1 MSIKET
7 AKEYK
12 DYVIELRRE
21 FHMYPEKSL
30 EEVRTQKRVMEEL
43 AKMEIPFE
51 SVADT
56 GVVATIVG
64 GKAGKTIA
72 LRADMDAL
80 DLQEIADVS
89 YRSKNDGFMHGCG
102 HDGHTAS
109 LLGAAKVIKQIQSDL
124 QGTVKLFFQPAEEV
138 ARGAKK
144 MIAEGVL
151 DGVDAVFGIHVWND
165 LECGKVSVEAGPRMA
180 SAGIFTI
187 NVKGKGGHGAM
198 PHQTIDALV
207 VGSSIVL
214 DLQAIVSREI
224 NPSDPAVI
232 TVGKF
237 ESGSRNNV
245 IAEDAEI
252 IGTTRCYNHEVNN
265 QFEDRIRRVC
275 EHTAFAHGATATL
288 KYETLVIPV
297 INDKKISKIAAG
309 AVEKIRSKEAIE
321 NFPALNVGED
331 FSFFMDQVPGVLALV
346 GCKKESE
353 EHYPHHHP
361 KFDIDEDSLEVATA
375 LYAQVAYDFLAEGGE
390 A

>member
-1 MSIKET
+1 MTIRES
-7 AKEYK
+7 AKECK

-30 EEVRTQKRVMEEL
+30 EEVRTQKRVIEEL
-43 AKMEIPFE
+43 TKMEIPFE
-51 SVADT
+51 RIANT
-56 GVVATIVG
+56 GVIGTIVG
-64 GKAGKTIA
+64 GRPGKTIA

-80 DLQEIADVS
+80 DLQEIADVP

-109 LLGAAKVIKQIQSDL
+109 LLGAGKVLKEIQSEL

-144 MIAEGVL
+144 MIAEGAL
-151 DGVDAVFGIHVWND
+151 NGVDSIFGIHIWNS

-180 SAGIFTI
+180 SAGEFTI

-198 PHQTIDALV
+198 PHQTIDAVV
-207 VGSSIVL
+207 VGSSIIL
-214 DLQAIVSREI
+214 DLQSIVSREI
-224 NPSDPAVI
+224 HPSDPAVL

-237 ESGSRNNV
+237 EAGSRNNV
-245 IAEDAEI
+245 IAEDAVI
-252 IGTTRCYNHEVNN
+252 IGTTRCYNHEVNHL
-265 QFEDRIRRVC
+265 FEERIRRVC
-275 EHTAFAHGATATL
+275 EHTAFAHGATTTL
-288 KYETLVIPV
+288 AYETLVIPV
-297 INDKKISKIAAG
+297 INDQKISKIAAG
-309 AVEKIRSKEAIE
+309 SVEKIRSKEAIQ

-331 FSFFMDQVPGVLALV
+331 FSYFMDQVPGVLALV
-346 GCKKESE
+346 GCKKEGGE
-353 EHYPHHHP
+353 YYPHHHP
-361 KFDIDEDSLEVATA
+361 MFDIDEDGLEVATA